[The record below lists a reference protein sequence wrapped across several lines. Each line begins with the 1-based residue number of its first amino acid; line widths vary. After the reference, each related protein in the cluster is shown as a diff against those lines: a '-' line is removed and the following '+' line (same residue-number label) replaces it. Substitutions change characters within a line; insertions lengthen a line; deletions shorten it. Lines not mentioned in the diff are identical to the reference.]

1 MSNLQPLV
9 KWSGSKRSQAK
20 AIVEKIPDGCD
31 TYYESFCGGC
41 SVLFYILNNCPSKF
55 KHYICNDLNKPLIGI
70 YNTVKANPIVIKDI
84 YSKLW
89 NELNKDNDL
98 ERKKDFFGEV
108 RDIFNKTQRPELF
121 FFIMRTTTN
130 GMPRYNSAG
139 DFNNSFHITRN
150 GIAPER
156 CFKII
161 DAWSELLIRYDVQ
174 FTNGSYDTIVPT
186 ENDFL
191 YLDPPYANTKG
202 MYYGAIDNDHL
213 WDYLRGVP
221 CDWALSFDGVAGE
234 ENNIYNVPSDLYD
247 EHCLLKSG
255 NSSFRRVVGNSLD
268 TIVYESL
275 YLKRKGSTK

>member
-1 MSNLQPLV
+1 MSSLQPLV

-20 AIVEKIPDGCD
+20 AIAERIPDGCD

-41 SVLFYILNNCPSKF
+41 SVLFYILNNYPNKF
-55 KHYICNDLNKPLIGI
+55 KHYVCNDLNKPLIDI
-70 YNTVKANPIVIKDI
+70 YNGVKSDSSVIKEV
-84 YSKLW
+84 YLKLW
-89 NELNKDNDL
+89 TELNKDDDL
-98 ERKKDFFGEV
+98 ERKKDFFGKV
-108 RDIFNKTQRPELF
+108 RDLFNKTQRSELF

-130 GMPRYNSAG
+130 GMPRYNSDG

-150 GIAPER
+150 GIVPER

-161 DAWSELLIRYDVQ
+161 DDWFELLNRYDVQ
-174 FTNGSYDTIVPT
+174 FVSGSYDTIIPT

-202 MYYGAIDNDHL
+202 MYFGAIDNDHL

-221 CDWALSFDGVAGE
+221 CGWALSFDGVAGE

-255 NSSFRRVVGNSLD
+255 NSSFRRVIGNSLN

-275 YLKRKGSTK
+275 YLKRKEM